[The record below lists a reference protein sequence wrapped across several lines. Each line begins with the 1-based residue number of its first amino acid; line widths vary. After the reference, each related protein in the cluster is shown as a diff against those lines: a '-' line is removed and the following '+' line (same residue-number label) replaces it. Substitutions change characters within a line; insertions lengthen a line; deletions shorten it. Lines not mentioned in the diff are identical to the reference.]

1 MNIDVWVL
9 RVSVMVMMYV
19 HKLENF
25 SFIFGMGFQTEALLF
40 CLSLPNIC
48 LVCMANCQSVKCRS
62 SLVTL
67 LDLSWDVVFCSWI

>member
-9 RVSVMVMMYV
+9 RVSVMVRMYV

-48 LVCMANCQSVKCRS
+48 
-62 SLVTL
+62 
-67 LDLSWDVVFCSWI
+67 

>member
-1 MNIDVWVL
+1 MNVDVWVL

-25 SFIFGMGFQTEALLF
+25 SFIFGMGFWTEALLF

-48 LVCMANCQSVKCRS
+48 
-62 SLVTL
+62 
-67 LDLSWDVVFCSWI
+67 

>member
-1 MNIDVWVL
+1 MNVDVWVL

-25 SFIFGMGFQTEALLF
+25 SFIFGMGFRTEALLF

-48 LVCMANCQSVKCRS
+48 
-62 SLVTL
+62 
-67 LDLSWDVVFCSWI
+67 

>member
-25 SFIFGMGFQTEALLF
+25 SFIFGMALLF

-48 LVCMANCQSVKCRS
+48 
-62 SLVTL
+62 
-67 LDLSWDVVFCSWI
+67 